1 MRACYYGAYHGEYAR
16 NRIIINGLKKNGV
29 EVLECN
35 SSLPFLKRTLKL
47 LKKAISL
54 DFDIIIV
61 GYPGH
66 LDVFSAKLISILKR
80 KPLVFDAFISTYN
93 TIVEEWGLVKKTSL
107 KAKYYYYLDKLSC
120 KIADKV
126 LLDTEQHISYF
137 CKRFNLPRNKFR
149 QIPIGADESIFCP
162 KETLESEKFLVLYYG
177 RTNPLHGLEYIIK
190 AAKIVEEQDI
200 EFLLIGSN
208 RPFRELR
215 DAYKETSRNI
225 IFKDEV
231 PFEDV
236 PEYIAKA
243 YIGLGVFGGTDKA
256 MMVVP
261 NKAYEILAM
270 KKPLVTGDS
279 PAASSVL
286 TNNEHAILCK
296 MADPEAIAESILLLK
311 SDEKLRKRIAENG
324 YKLFRERFASKVI
337 GGEVKGLL
345 EELKINDI

>member
-1 MRACYYGAYHGEYAR
+1 MRACYYGSYHKDYAR
-16 NRIIINGLKKNGV
+16 NRIIINGLKKNAV

-35 SSLPFLKRTLKL
+35 SSLPFLKRTLRL
-47 LKKAISL
+47 LKKAIFL

-66 LDVFSAKLISILKR
+66 LDVFSAKLISIMKR

-107 KAKYYYYLDKLSC
+107 KAKYYYYLDKFSC
-120 KIADKV
+120 KMADMV
-126 LLDTEQHISYF
+126 LLDTEQHINYF
-137 CKRFNLPRNKFR
+137 CKRFNLSRSKFR
-149 QIPIGADESIFCP
+149 QIPIGADESIFHP
-162 KETLESEKFLVLYYG
+162 RKSSAGEKFLVLYYG
-177 RTNPLHGLEYIIK
+177 KTNPLHGLEYIIK
-190 AAKIVEEQDI
+190 AAKILEGRDI

-215 DAYKETSRNI
+215 NAYKKTSKNV
-225 IFKDEV
+225 IFKDEI
-231 PFEDV
+231 PFEEV
-236 PEYIAKA
+236 PKYIAKA

-256 MMVVP
+256 MRVVP

-286 TNNEHAILCK
+286 TNKEDAILCK

-311 SDEKLRKRIAENG
+311 SDEALRKKIAENG
-324 YKLFRERFASKVI
+324 YKLFKNKFISEIIGKKVKEI
-337 GGEVKGLL
+337 L
-345 EELKINDI
+345 EKLKNP